1 MLPIY
6 KPAMTRYPQEPQPS
20 GPSAFGTLSKNAQD
34 ELEQISYPVRYPG
47 GFVLFAEGDV
57 PRGVFIVHSGHVKVS
72 ICSGDGKTLILR
84 MASVGDVLG
93 LPSTLSG
100 RTCEVTAETLGPC
113 DFAFVRR
120 NDFLKL
126 TQRHLDVC
134 RAVADQLVSI
144 YSSTCHEIRCIGL
157 SYSMCGKLANLLL
170 SWPLSNGDAENQF
183 KFAFTHEELA
193 QMIGA
198 SRETV
203 SRILADFKRK
213 RIAELIG
220 STLRI
225 YDRPSLE
232 AVARGAR
239 LVSISGTRNGQHDL
253 EHYSPSDGP

>member
-1 MLPIY
+1 MLPVY
-6 KPAMTRYPQEPQPS
+6 KHAVTRYPQEPEPS
-20 GPSAFGTLSKNAQD
+20 GPSAFCTLSTNAQ
-34 ELEQISYPVRYPG
+34 EQLGEISYPVRYPG

-72 ICSGDGKTLILR
+72 ICSGDGKILILR

-113 DFAFVRR
+113 DFAFIRR
-120 NDFLKL
+120 NDFLNL
-126 TQRHLDVC
+126 THRDVEVC

-170 SWPLSNGDAENQF
+170 SWPLSNGDTVNQF
-183 KFAFTHEELA
+183 KFPFTHEEIA

-203 SRILADFKRK
+203 TRLFADFKRK
-213 RIAELIG
+213 RIAEMIG
-220 STLRI
+220 ATLRI
-225 YDRPSLE
+225 HDRTSLE
-232 AVARGAR
+232 SVARGAR
-239 LVSISGTRNGQHDL
+239 LGSIAGQRE
-253 EHYSPSDGP
+253 EHHLGHYGHGDGP